1 MLQACNFIKN
11 KLQQRCFPVNIAKS
25 LRAVFFIK
33 HFRWLLLRFTSTFRN
48 YYWKNRW
55 ITVKKDHVHCT
66 PKWTMFVLQLS
77 RRQLAF
83 HIQCKMLFIIPPWY
97 RRYMTKWNSSSQL
110 QIKKIM
116 KKKHVEK
123 LLGMLQVVNKT
134 LSLLLT
140 FSIFHV
146 LFLGFC
152 CWLWVFVCWVKYF
165 KDLKN
170 ISGYSNTYSMSTTET
185 LENNNQNIIRT

>member
-83 HIQCKMLFIIPPWY
+83 HFQC
-97 RRYMTKWNSSSQL
+97 
-110 QIKKIM
+110 
-116 KKKHVEK
+116 
-123 LLGMLQVVNKT
+123 NKET
-134 LSLLLT
+134 QSLLLT